1 MKKILYIF
9 SIIALVGVS
18 CTDLTEDLYDKIPA
32 DAYPEN
38 SLQVAT
44 MTVDAYA
51 KIKPLADDE
60 GWWFLAQEMTSDEL
74 CGPTRDA
81 DWDDGG
87 KWRVMHQHTWTNDVE
102 SVNNMWSKL
111 FEAVTTT
118 NQISDRLKA
127 LTQSDEIRIKT
138 AEVETMRAF
147 YYYLLMDNF
156 GDVPYLTTTIGVPEK
171 PFKIHREAIW
181 DSLVVSLESNL
192 PYLQNVNKKYLATKS
207 MAFTLLAKLYLN
219 AEVYTGTPQWAK
231 AGAYCD
237 SVVATGLYS
246 MDTDPS
252 GPFVT
257 NNENNSE
264 IIFSIPYDEDNFSGF
279 RFHMRTLHYQS
290 NLTYNMNVGPWN
302 GFAVLEDHYN
312 SYTNG
317 DLRKKNWFLEGQQ
330 YDYEGNEIVDAV
342 AEQNL
347 VFTPYIPALRMTS
360 ENTPAEIRMSG
371 VRVVKYEVAMGA
383 KENLSNDFVIFR
395 ITDVNLMK
403 AEALIR
409 LNGAGAGDDLIND
422 VRDRA
427 EVSPWTG
434 ATLEDLLA
442 ERGREMFLEGH
453 RRQDLI
459 RFGEFG
465 KAWWE
470 KSASDPSREIFP
482 IPKWAIDANE
492 NLSAEPQ

>member
-9 SIIALVGVS
+9 SIIALAGMG
-18 CTDLTEDLYDKIPA
+18 CTDLTEDLYDKLPA
-32 DAYPEN
+32 DNYPEN
-38 SLQVAT
+38 ALQIAT

-51 KIKPLADDE
+51 KIRPIVDDE
-60 GWWFLAQEMTSDEL
+60 GWWYLAQEMTSDEL

-87 KWRVMHQHTWTNDVE
+87 KWRAMHQHDWTNDVE
-102 SVNNMWSKL
+102 SVNNMWGRL

-118 NQISDRLKA
+118 NQISDRLAA
-127 LTQSDEIRIKT
+127 LTQTDDIRVKI

-156 GDVPYLTTTIGVPEK
+156 GDVPYLTTTIDVPEK
-171 PFKIHREAIW
+171 PFKVTREEIW
-181 DSLVVSLESNL
+181 NNLVASLESNL
-192 PYLQNVNKKYLATKS
+192 PYLQNVNKKYLATRA
-207 MAFTLLAKLYLN
+207 MAFSILAKLYLN
-219 AEVYTGTPQWAK
+219 AEVYTGTPQWEK

-237 SVVATGLYS
+237 SIISTGLYS
-246 MDTDPS
+246 FDSDPS

-257 NNENNSE
+257 NNETNPE
-264 IIFSIPYDEDNFSGF
+264 IIFSIPYDEDNFQGF

-290 NLTYNMNVGPWN
+290 NTTFNMNVGPWN

-312 SYTNG
+312 SYEDG
-317 DLRKKNWFLEGQQ
+317 DKRKENWFLEGQQ
-330 YDYEGNEIVDAV
+330 YDFEGNEIVDAV

-347 VFTPYIPALRMTS
+347 VFTPNIPALRMTS

-371 VRVVKYEVAMGA
+371 VRIVKYEVAMGA
-383 KENLSNDFVIFR
+383 KENLSNDFVLFR
-395 ITDVNLMK
+395 YTDVLLMK
-403 AEALIR
+403 AETEIR
-409 LNGAGAGDDLIND
+409 LNGAGSGDDYIND
-422 VRDRA
+422 VRSRA
-427 EVSPWTG
+427 GVSTWSG
-434 ATLEDLLA
+434 VDLDDLLA
-442 ERGREMFLEGH
+442 ERGREMFMEGH

-470 KSASDPSREIFP
+470 KSGSDPSREIFP

-492 NLSAEPQ
+492 NLNTDPQ